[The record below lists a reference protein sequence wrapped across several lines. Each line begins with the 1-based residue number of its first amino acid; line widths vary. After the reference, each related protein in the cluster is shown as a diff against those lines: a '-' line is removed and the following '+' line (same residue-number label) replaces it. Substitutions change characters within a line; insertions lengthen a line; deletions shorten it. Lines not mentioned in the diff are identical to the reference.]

1 LLLQG
6 DIAAKFLGK
15 IAGGVAKCGA
25 FFYRGKNV
33 KRGCGEEEDVALII
47 TLELLADIFGYGGI
61 GGVAEVKDFV
71 RTLATADAW
80 DCGGA
85 VDGWGLGVTALRSRV
100 VVEMGGVL
108 GRADGAVGHLGV
120 ICGTLMTVL
129 GL

>member
-1 LLLQG
+1 MLLQG

-47 TLELLADIFGYGGI
+47 TLELLADIFGYGGV
-61 GGVAEVKDFV
+61 GGGAEVKDFV

-85 VDGWGLGVTALRSRV
+85 VDG
-100 VVEMGGVL
+100 
-108 GRADGAVGHLGV
+108 
-120 ICGTLMTVL
+120 
-129 GL
+129 